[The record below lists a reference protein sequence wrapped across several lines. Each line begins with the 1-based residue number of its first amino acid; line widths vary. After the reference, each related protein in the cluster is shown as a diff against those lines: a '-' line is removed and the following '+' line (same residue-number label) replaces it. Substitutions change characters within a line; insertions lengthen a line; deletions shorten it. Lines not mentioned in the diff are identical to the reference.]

1 MVTVTKYLTKQDLRR
16 KICDCENEEK
26 LKVLF
31 KEVTDSELRIKPEE
45 GMVGAYILRNE
56 KIIAS
61 CEHCKKVY
69 FISTTFEGGM
79 REHFISIDSLDLF
92 DGSMM
97 DLRQIIN
104 SIFDE
109 YENEIISVTTDD
121 HTIKVLEKLEDEEKI
136 ITRYAYL
143 NREDEDLYRDLFED

>member
-1 MVTVTKYLTKQDLRR
+1 
-16 KICDCENEEK
+16 
-26 LKVLF
+26 
-31 KEVTDSELRIKPEE
+31 
-45 GMVGAYILRNE
+45 MVGAYILRNE

-61 CEHCKKVY
+61 CEDCKKVY

-79 REHFISIDSLDLF
+79 REHFISIDSLELF

>member
-1 MVTVTKYLTKQDLRR
+1 M
-16 KICDCENEEK
+16 
-26 LKVLF
+26 
-31 KEVTDSELRIKPEE
+31 
-45 GMVGAYILRNE
+45 
-56 KIIAS
+56 
-61 CEHCKKVY
+61 
-69 FISTTFEGGM
+69 ISTTFEGGM
-79 REHFISIDSLDLF
+79 REHFISIDSLELF